1 MRGLLRSV
9 GPLLLGIGMVLL
21 ASSLFNSFLSLRMGI
36 EAFAPQLIGFVVS
49 AYFAGFLFGSL
60 WASAI
65 VARVGHI
72 RAFAA
77 FAAILTGSFLFLALF
92 VSPWAWMAIRVL
104 SGFAIAGIFVVTESW
119 LNDRAD
125 SGNRG
130 TILSIYMIVNQ
141 MASGLGQQLLQAGD
155 PAGPDLFLIAGALL
169 SVALVPVALSPSA
182 GPPPP
187 TRNALSLLAL
197 YRISPLGVVGC
208 FAVGLSNAAFYSLA
222 PLFGHSLGLSV
233 AAIAQFMTLTI
244 LAGMVMQW
252 PIGRLSDRMDRRHVI
267 VGVTSGV
274 VLAASAIAVFGG
286 WSLTLLLVLVAIYGG
301 LSLTV
306 YPLMVAHAN
315 DFTGAGQRVAASA
328 GLLLAYGIGA
338 VIGPIVAA
346 NIMGTFGSQAL
357 FAYVAVIAAGL
368 AAFTLYRIG
377 RRAPVPVDARDAF
390 VPVAETTAAPR
401 PGPGQDAADVRV
413 EPSGSERAEAP
424 RPSSGADASDAAR

>member
-21 ASSLFNSFLSLRMGI
+21 ASGLFNSFLSLRMGL
-36 EAFAPQLIGFVVS
+36 EGFPPQLIGFVVS
-49 AYFAGFLFGSL
+49 SYFAGFLFGSL

-65 VARVGHI
+65 VGQVGHI

-130 TILSIYMIVNQ
+130 RILSFYMIVNQ

-155 PAGPDLFLIAGALL
+155 PAGADLFLIAGALL

-187 TRNALSLLAL
+187 SRNALNLLAL
-197 YRISPLGVVGC
+197 YRISPLGVIGC

-222 PLFGHSLGLSV
+222 PLFGQSLGLSV

-244 LAGMVMQW
+244 FAGMVMQW
-252 PIGRLSDRMDRRHVI
+252 PVGRLSDRRDRRHVI
-267 VGVTSGV
+267 VGVTTGV
-274 VLAASAIAVFGG
+274 VCAGAAIAIVGG
-286 WSLTLLLVLVAIYGG
+286 GSLPVLLVLVAIYGG
-301 LSLTV
+301 LSLTI

-315 DFTGAGQRVAASA
+315 DFTGPGQRVAASA

-338 VIGPIVAA
+338 VIGPILAA
-346 NIMGTFGSQAL
+346 NLMGWLGPQAL
-357 FAYVAVIAAGL
+357 FGYVATIAAGL
-368 AAFTLYRIG
+368 ALFTLYRIR
-377 RRAPVPVDARDAF
+377 RRAPVPVDSRDAF

-401 PGPGQDAADVRV
+401 PGPGRDAADVQGAAVAV
-413 EPSGSERAEAP
+413 ETARGSPEQK
-424 RPSSGADASDAAR
+424 